1 MKPDRYKKSGV
12 PQFPPPC
19 DGCEGVDWN
28 GLSVRDVVKIP
39 VSAHALCLGFNT

>member
-28 GLSVRDVVKIP
+28 GLSVRDVVRIP
-39 VSAHALCLGFNT
+39 ASTHGS